1 MARSS
6 GMGHFYYARHFSLLA
21 AATVILFLLGQW
33 SLLKDSLIATFAI
46 TGALHASALVFTL
59 RTPESLTR
67 KSAFVAIAAAL
78 SVLTL
83 YVGIVSLVLFSV
95 LPGTERLY
103 VVLGLCSLSG
113 AITYG
118 SAVRFFWM
126 RNLSSRLILAMSV
139 LCLPATSL
147 AFFARAYA
155 ELLGGWWLAGAWWFA
170 FSGGL
175 WYFDTRGNAPKLQK
189 RNPAE
194 AIR

>member
-6 GMGHFYYARHFSLLA
+6 AMGRFYYARHFGALA
-21 AATVILFLLGQW
+21 AATVILFLLGKW
-33 SLLKDSLIATFAI
+33 SLLKDSLIVTFAFS
-46 TGALHASALVFTL
+46 GALHASALVFTL
-59 RTPESLTR
+59 RVPESLTR

-83 YVGIVSLVLFSV
+83 YVGIISLVLLSV
-95 LPGTERLY
+95 LPGAERLY
-103 VVLGLCSLSG
+103 VVLGVCSLSG

-118 SAVRFFWM
+118 SAVRLFWM

-147 AFFARAYA
+147 AFFARTYT
-155 ELLGGWWLAGAWWFA
+155 ELLGGWWLAAAWWFA

-175 WYFDTRGNAPKLQK
+175 WYFDTRGNAPRLQK
-189 RNPAE
+189 RNPAGTTQ
-194 AIR
+194 

>member
-6 GMGHFYYARHFSLLA
+6 GVGHFYYARHFGVLA

-33 SLLKDSLIATFAI
+33 SLLKDSLIVTFA
-46 TGALHASALVFTL
+46 TNGALHACALVFTL
-59 RTPESLTR
+59 RAPESLTR
-67 KSAFVAIAAAL
+67 KSAFVAIAVAL

-83 YVGIVSLVLFSV
+83 YVGIISLVLFSV

-103 VVLGLCSLSG
+103 LVLGVCSLSG

-118 SAVRFFWM
+118 SAVRLFWM
-126 RNLSSRLILAMSV
+126 RNLSSRRILAMSV

-147 AFFARAYA
+147 AFFARAHT
-155 ELLGGWWLAGAWWFA
+155 ELLGGWWLAAAWWFA

-175 WYFDTRGNAPKLQK
+175 WYFDTRGNAPELPK
-189 RNPAE
+189 RNPA
-194 AIR
+194 

>member
-1 MARSS
+1 MARYS
-6 GMGHFYYARHFSLLA
+6 GMGHFYYSRHFGVLA

-33 SLLKDSLIATFAI
+33 SLLKDSLIVTFAI
-46 TGALHASALVFTL
+46 SGALHASALVFTL
-59 RTPESLTR
+59 RAPESLTR
-67 KSAFVAIAAAL
+67 KSIFVAIAAAL

-83 YVGIVSLVLFSV
+83 YVGIISLVLFSV

-103 VVLGLCSLSG
+103 VVLGVCSLSG

-118 SAVRFFWM
+118 SAVRLFWM

-147 AFFARAYA
+147 AFFARAYT
-155 ELLGGWWLAGAWWFA
+155 EFLGAWWLAAAWWFA

-175 WYFDTRGNAPKLQK
+175 WYFDTRGNASKLQK
-189 RNPAE
+189 RNPAGTT
-194 AIR
+194 R